1 MYCENCGMVVS
12 DNSNFCSNCG
22 AKVKKPILKCSNCGS
37 DVKEYDTVCE
47 KCGQI
52 IERKTSNHT
61 KSSTDVEVSS
71 VNSNANSNSTAQNT
85 NVNKKQKS
93 KVVAGILGVLVG
105 PFGVHR
111 FYLGY
116 IGIGVLQLILTFLS
130 FGLASLW
137 GFIEGILILCGVG
150 ITEDAD
156 GVPLSDD

>member
-1 MYCENCGMVVS
+1 MVVS

-22 AKVKKPILKCSNCGS
+22 AKVKKPILKCSNCGA
-37 DVKEYDTVCE
+37 DVKGYDTVCE

>member
-12 DNSNFCSNCG
+12 DNNNFCPNCG
-22 AKVKKPILKCSNCGS
+22 VKVKKTILKCENCGT
-37 DVKEYDTVCE
+37 DVKEYDTVCD
-47 KCGQI
+47 KCGKV
-52 IERKTSNHT
+52 IEREKYKQSEG
-61 KSSTDVEVSS
+61 SSTSEAPPVYTS
-71 VNSNANSNSTAQNT
+71 ANGTNTSQNT

-116 IGIGVLQLILTFLS
+116 IGIGIVQLILTFLTCGIS
-130 FGLASLW
+130 SLW

-156 GVPLSDD
+156 GVPLSDN

>member
-22 AKVKKPILKCSNCGS
+22 AKVKKPILKCSNCGA
-37 DVKEYDTVCE
+37 DVKGYDTVCE

-105 PFGVHR
+105 PVGVHI

-116 IGIGVLQLILTFLS
+116 IGIGVIQLILTYLS
-130 FGLASLW
+130 VGLASLW

>member
-1 MYCENCGMVVS
+1 MYCENCGMIVS

-22 AKVKKPILKCSNCGS
+22 TKVKKPILKCSNCGA
-37 DVKEYDTVCE
+37 DIKEYDTVCE
-47 KCGQI
+47 NCGHI
-52 IERKTSNHT
+52 VDRETSNYT
-61 KSSTDVEVSS
+61 GKSTDAGASS
-71 VNSNANSNSTAQNT
+71 VNSNTSGDSTSQGT

-105 PFGVHR
+105 GLGIHR

-116 IGIGVLQLILTFLS
+116 TGMGVIQLILTFLT
-130 FGLASLW
+130 FGVSSTW

-156 GVPLSDD
+156 GVPLLDD

>member
-12 DNSNFCSNCG
+12 DNSNFCPNCG
-22 AKVKKPILKCSNCGS
+22 VKVKNPILKCKNCGTA
-37 DVKEYDTVCE
+37 VKEYDTVCD
-47 KCGQI
+47 KCGQV
-52 IERKTSNHT
+52 IEREKYEQREGSKEAGESPVSMSANGSNTS
-61 KSSTDVEVSS
+61 
-71 VNSNANSNSTAQNT
+71 QNI

-116 IGIGVLQLILTFLS
+116 IGIGIIQLILTFLTCGIS
-130 FGLASLW
+130 SLW